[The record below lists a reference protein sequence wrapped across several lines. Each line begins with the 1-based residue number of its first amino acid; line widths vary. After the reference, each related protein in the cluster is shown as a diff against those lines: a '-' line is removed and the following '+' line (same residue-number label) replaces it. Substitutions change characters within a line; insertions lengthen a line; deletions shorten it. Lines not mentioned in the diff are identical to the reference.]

1 MQVWPRLLFLECRLR
16 SCQPGGQQPE
26 GRAGYIVEPD
36 LVAELEGLWIA
47 AMLATDA
54 NLEVGSGVAS
64 LGRRHLHQQ
73 AGASL
78 VKGGEGILFEDS
90 GLDICRKEV
99 VDVVTRDAIGGLR
112 QIVGAEAE
120 ELGFFGDLLGGEGR
134 ARQFDHGAHHE
145 VNRGALL
152 LEYLRSDPLDDR
164 GLVAHLLNGADQWN
178 HDFEVRI
185 GAMILDVDRGLK
197 YGALLHFRD
206 LRERDAETAAAQ
218 TEHGFDLVQLLDPR
232 Q

>member
-36 LVAELEGLWIA
+36 LVAELDGLWIA

-54 NLEVGSGVAS
+54 NLEVGPGVAS

-73 AGASL
+73 ADASL

-90 GLDICRKEV
+90 SLDVRRKEV
-99 VDVVTRDAIGGLR
+99 VDVVAADAERRLS
-112 QIVGAEAE
+112 QVVGPKAE
-120 ELGFFGDLLGGEGR
+120 ELGFFGNLLGGEGR
-134 ARQFDHGAHHE
+134 ARQLDHGAHHE
-145 VNRGALL
+145 VDRGALL
-152 LEYLRSDPLDDR
+152 LEYLRSNPLDDG
-164 GLVAHLLNGADQWN
+164 GLVTHLVDGPDERH
-178 HDFEVRI
+178 HDFKVRI

-197 YGALLHFRD
+197 DGA
-206 LRERDAETAAAQ
+206 
-218 TEHGFDLVQLLDPR
+218 
-232 Q
+232 